1 MARAVEIA
9 SLAPSAVRDRLV
21 DRFHADHYRLYG
33 QIARQ
38 FRSRSGVPARFHDDL
53 VQIVA
58 QRSNALLSSL
68 GRAESREVFARV
80 LHRRAWSTLRDW
92 SYSGERTG
100 IAAGSGAA
108 RRSVTTRRVTQDLQ
122 ARLGRFPSSSEII
135 EGANAEMRSR
145 LSDPRKNGMVF
156 DERDLVGLT
165 MIASEAPPES
175 VSVEDRPPLERHE
188 MAVLVD
194 EAIRTA
200 SKCADELIVQLA
212 AAYLACF
219 TEGDGTVVTSQL
231 AAHVGRSP
239 DWVRRALPQVHD
251 ICREV
256 LAEHLGI
263 TSFDLS

>member
-100 IAAGSGAA
+100 IAGGSGAA
-108 RRSVTTRRVTQDLQ
+108 RRAVTTRRITQDLQ
-122 ARLGRFPSSSEII
+122 TRLGRFPSSSEII

-165 MIASEAPPES
+165 MTASEAPPES
-175 VSVEDRPPLERHE
+175 LAIEDRPPLERHE

-194 EAIRTA
+194 EAIRSA
-200 SKCADELIVQLA
+200 SECDDELIAQLA

-251 ICREV
+251 ICRGV